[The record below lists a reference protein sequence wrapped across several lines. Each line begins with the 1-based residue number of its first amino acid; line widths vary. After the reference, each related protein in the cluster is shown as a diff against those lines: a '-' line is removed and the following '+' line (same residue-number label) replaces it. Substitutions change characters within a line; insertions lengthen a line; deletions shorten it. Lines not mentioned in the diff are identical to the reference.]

1 MRLVI
6 VDDSVPFRS
15 ALRLS
20 LEDEGFELVGEAGD
34 GAQALVLL
42 EEEKP
47 DVMIVDLQM
56 LGMDGL
62 KLIPQ
67 IKERAPGTPIGVLTV
82 AGKSLQAD
90 AYDLG
95 ADAYFRKEEPIDH
108 LIMWLRSVDGRR

>member
-1 MRLVI
+1 MRVLI

-20 LEDEGFELVGEAGD
+20 LEDEGFEVVGEAGD
-34 GAQALVLL
+34 GAQALALL
-42 EEEKP
+42 EETKP
-47 DVMIVDLQM
+47 DVMVVDLQM
-56 LGMDGL
+56 PGMDGL

-67 IKERAPGTPIGVLTV
+67 IREQAPQMNIGVLTV

-90 AYDLG
+90 AFDLG

-108 LIMWLRSVDGRR
+108 VTMWLKSVDGRK

>member
-1 MRLVI
+1 VRLVI

-47 DVMIVDLQM
+47 DAMIVDLQM
-56 LGMDGL
+56 PGMDGL
-62 KLIPQ
+62 QLIPQ
-67 IKERAPGTPIGVLTV
+67 IKERAPEMPIGVLTV

-90 AYDLG
+90 AQELG

-108 LIMWLRSVDGRR
+108 VIMWLKAVDAER